1 MSSSASDGSDFFARD
16 GCRRTALRGVVFD
29 EVGEVVGGNEVVDRD
44 DFDFLAEQ
52 ALVRDGAKHEAADAP
67 KAVDADF
74 CHDVFVCCVG
84 EWRWVTAEN
93 EIAKGYLFSTFSLC
107 DAVNRVVAELLFDA
121 EELVV
126 FRDPVRA
133 AHRAGLDLAAVGGD
147 GDVGDG
153 AVFGLAGAVA
163 EHGGVGVFLGHL
175 HGIEGL
181 GERADLVHLDEDGVG
196 HAELDALGEELGVGD
211 EEVVADE
218 LGGLAELVGE
228 DLPAGPVVFGAAVF
242 DGDDRVFLPEAST

>member
-1 MSSSASDGSDFFARD
+1 M
-16 GCRRTALRGVVFD
+16 L
-29 EVGEVVGGNEVVDRD
+29 GELG
-44 DFDFLAEQ
+44 
-52 ALVRDGAKHEAADAP
+52 H
-67 KAVDADF
+67 
-74 CHDVFVCCVG
+74 
-84 EWRWVTAEN
+84 
-93 EIAKGYLFSTFSLC
+93 EIAKGYCVQHLHLV
-107 DAVNRVVAELLFDA
+107 DAVNRVVAKFLFDA

-153 AVFGLAGAVA
+153 AVLGLAGAVA
-163 EHGGVGVFLGHL
+163 EHGGVGVFLRHF
-175 HGIEGL
+175 HGVEGL
-181 GERADLVHLDEDGVG
+181 GERADLVDLDEDGVG

-228 DLPAGPVVFGAAVF
+228 DFPAGPVVFVAAVF
-242 DGDDRVFLPEAST
+242 DGDDGVFLLKLRVVLDDFFGGFDGLVGLLEDVVVLLLVEELGAGDVERDGDLGRRPCSRLSRWPGRSRRARRRRSSASERSRLRHRRRW